1 MFFSILAKIMWTPWQ
16 YTTYLLDYLTIIIIY
31 FIDNYYYSLLFFF
44 DNHAV
49 RHLIQQMNLSKIK
62 LSVEI

>member
-44 DNHAV
+44 DK
-49 RHLIQQMNLSKIK
+49 QMNLSKIK